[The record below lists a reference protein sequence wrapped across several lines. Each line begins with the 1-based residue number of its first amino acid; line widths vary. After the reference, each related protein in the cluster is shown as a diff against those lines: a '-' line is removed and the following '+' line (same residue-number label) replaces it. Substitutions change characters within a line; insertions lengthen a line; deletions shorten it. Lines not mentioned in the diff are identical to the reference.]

1 MKTRATL
8 LLALLGIALAAQDK
22 PAEPEKLA
30 PYYPTPET
38 IVQKMLQ
45 LGALKA
51 GEKMFDLGSG
61 DGRIVIMAA
70 EKFHANAVG
79 VELDKDLYRQSTDKI
94 QSLRLQKTA
103 KILNGDVLQQDYSSA
118 DLITVYLLPLSNDKV
133 RPVLDKQL
141 KKGTRIVSHDFEF
154 KDWKPEKVET
164 IEDDGEGRSHTLYLY
179 RL

>member
-1 MKTRATL
+1 MRIAVV
-8 LLALLGIALAAQDK
+8 LLALFLSCLILLPGQAPKDDQ
-22 PAEPEKLA
+22 LA
-30 PYYPTPET
+30 PYYPTPQA
-38 IVQKMLQ
+38 VVDKMLQ

-79 VELDKDLYRQSTDKI
+79 VELDKDLFHQSMDKI

-103 KILNGDVLQQDYSSA
+103 KIVNGDVLQQDYSSA

-133 RPVLDKQL
+133 RPVVAKEL
-141 KKGTRIVSHDFEF
+141 KKGTRIVSDDFEL
-154 KDWKPEKVET
+154 KDAKPEKVET
-164 IEDDGEGRSHTLYLY
+164 IEGDGAGRSHT
-179 RL
+179 